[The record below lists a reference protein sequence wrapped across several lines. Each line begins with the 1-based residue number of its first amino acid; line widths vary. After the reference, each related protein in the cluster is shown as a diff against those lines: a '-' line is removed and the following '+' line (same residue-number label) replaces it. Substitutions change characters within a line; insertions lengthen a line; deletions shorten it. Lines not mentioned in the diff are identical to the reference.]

1 MNRTALIGIIVVV
14 IIIVGI
20 AVYLLVPK
28 AHTTTTTTTVTT
40 TSTPTTT
47 PQTPISVWVADAYT
61 AEAES
66 LLNAFHNSTGI
77 PILMPKGGGSFGLAR
92 EIETEGSS
100 AGVTVFMPVAL
111 SAGTTDL
118 GSYNSGWAI
127 AFVADQLAIAYT
139 NASINNQYAKEALQ
153 DAQSGN
159 WSGFFEIL
167 TSGHVK
173 VGISD
178 PNTDPAG
185 CRAWIVLEIA
195 GYLYQHN
202 TSYYSGRMLLNQGN
216 VTAPNA
222 AELVPDLTAGNI
234 NFLFIYKSAAIAK
247 NLQYIQLPEKLN
259 LGDPAYASFYYN
271 FTYKLATGIA
281 HGSPIYLYITIP
293 KATNNYNEAI
303 QFVIFV
309 VEHSSIL
316 AKYGLT
322 PLKPAFLFN
331 TTAVPPQ
338 IAQLISE
345 GYLQVANSS

>member
-1 MNRTALIGIIVVV
+1 MNRTALVGIIVVV
-14 IIIVGI
+14 VIILGI
-20 AVYLLVPK
+20 AVYLLIPK
-28 AHTTTTTTTVTT
+28 THTTTPTTTTTVT
-40 TSTPTTT
+40 SSE
-47 PQTPISVWVADAYT
+47 TPISVWVADAYT
-61 AEAES
+61 AEAEA
-66 LLNAFHNSTGI
+66 LLNAFHSSTGI

-118 GSYNSGWAI
+118 GQYNSGWAI
-127 AFVADQLAIAYT
+127 AFVADQLSIAYT
-139 NASINNQYAKEALQ
+139 SASINNQYAKMALE

-159 WSGFFEIL
+159 WSGFFTIL
-167 TSGHVK
+167 TSGKVK

-202 TSYYSGRMLLNQGN
+202 TSYYFDRMLNNQGN
-216 VTAPNA
+216 VTASSA

-247 NLQYIQLPEKLN
+247 HLEYIQLPDKLN
-259 LGDPAYASFYYN
+259 LGDPAYANFYYN

-316 AKYGLT
+316 SQYGLT